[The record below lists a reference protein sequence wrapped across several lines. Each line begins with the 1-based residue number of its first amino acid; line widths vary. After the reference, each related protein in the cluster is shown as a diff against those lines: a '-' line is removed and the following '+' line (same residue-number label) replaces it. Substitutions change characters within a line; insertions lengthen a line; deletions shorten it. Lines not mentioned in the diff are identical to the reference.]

1 MIKILL
7 SKEIAEQIV
16 ERSMK
21 IVFHNVNV
29 ILPNG
34 VIFASGDKS
43 RIGTVHEA
51 GRKAAFE
58 KRRVNIYPEEA
69 NLFKGVAPGINQ
81 PIIVD
86 GVVQMVLG
94 VTGNPNEISRYAE
107 LAFLTAEL
115 LINQSIK
122 NEEYNLSSSLTDLE
136 FSEII
141 CSVDEKPLE
150 DDKIKLLSSLLKLP
164 KYPYIIVLERKSGHQ
179 KVMMDIISKIQKLP
193 YKVDLIAVKPNVF
206 LIFDNLSEEFNN
218 YQANIISDIANSNDI
233 HIFCEKFDRIGNRIS
248 KLDLLILLLKSGLN
262 QLENMSYSRV
272 TPFFTAVDLDNTDFV
287 SDIIFKNFD
296 NFGFI
301 NFISDVIRNSSQGSK
316 LVETLMTYIHENQ
329 EILRTAEKLG
339 VHRNTI
345 QKRFDAV
352 KNLSG
357 LDPKRFTDL
366 LLLYMALR

>member
-1 MIKILL
+1 
-7 SKEIAEQIV
+7 
-16 ERSMK
+16 MK

-43 RIGTVHEA
+43 RVGTVHEA

-94 VTGNPNEISRYAE
+94 VTGNPDEISRYAE

-122 NEEYNLSSSLTDLE
+122 NEEYNLSSSLMDLE
-136 FSEII
+136 LSEII
-141 CSVDEKPLE
+141 YNSDVKPL
-150 DDKIKLLSSLLKLP
+150 DDTKIKLLSSFLKLP
-164 KYPYIIVLERKSGHQ
+164 KYPYIIILERKPGYQ
-179 KVMMDIISKIQKLP
+179 KIMMDIISRIQKLT
-193 YKVDLIAVKPNVF
+193 YNTKLFAIKPNVF
-206 LIFDNLSEEFNN
+206 LIFDNSIEEFKNH
-218 YQANIISDIANSNDI
+218 QANVISENANLNDI
-233 HIFCEKFDRIGNRIS
+233 HIICGKFDMIGNRIHNI
-248 KLDLLILLLKSGLN
+248 DLLISLIRPGLN
-262 QLENMSYSRV
+262 QLENMSFSTL
-272 TPFFTAVDLDNTDFV
+272 TPLFSTVDLDNTDFV
-287 SDIIFKNFD
+287 SDTLFRRFE

-301 NFISDVIRNSSQGSK
+301 NFISDVIRKSSQGPK
-316 LVETLMTYIHENQ
+316 LIETVLTYIFENQ

-345 QKRFDAV
+345 QKRFDTI
-352 KNLSG
+352 KHLSG
-357 LDPKRFTDL
+357 LDPKRFNDL